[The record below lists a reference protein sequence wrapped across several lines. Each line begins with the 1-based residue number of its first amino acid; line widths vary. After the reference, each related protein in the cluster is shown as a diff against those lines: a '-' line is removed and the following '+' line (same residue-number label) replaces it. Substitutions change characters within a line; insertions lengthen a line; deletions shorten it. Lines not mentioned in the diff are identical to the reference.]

1 MGPLW
6 SLVDSDVFKLIV
18 ALQAGLALLLSMRV
32 LLSAFGCRV
41 PGGFLAEPFFRQFI
55 VRIFEITMW
64 LGGPWYVLFGAL
76 TGEPLRG
83 LAMGLGWVVIWL
95 LLRRI
100 GGEATR
106 EFLHM
111 ETNEAHFSRP
121 MLIGI
126 VGLALLVSPPW
137 LLLFVVLALI
147 A

>member
-64 LGGPWYVLFGAL
+64 LGGRGTSSSARSRGSRSAASPWGSA
-76 TGEPLRG
+76 G
-83 LAMGLGWVVIWL
+83 
-95 LLRRI
+95 
-100 GGEATR
+100 
-106 EFLHM
+106 
-111 ETNEAHFSRP
+111 S
-121 MLIGI
+121 
-126 VGLALLVSPPW
+126 
-137 LLLFVVLALI
+137 
-147 A
+147 